1 MNLRSSLPCGAR
13 ALTRRRFAVL
23 ALALAAGSARDAAAR
38 TALPVPSS
46 LAAELAGALRQGRP
60 LVVMASLHG
69 CPLCDTVRD
78 SHLRP
83 LLAAG
88 QPVVQLELRGTRP
101 VLDFDGQPTSDGD
114 ILRAWQV
121 KAAPTLLFFGR
132 GGREAAERLVGASIP
147 DFYGAYLDERLR
159 TARRGLA

>member
-1 MNLRSSLPCGAR
+1 MRSGLPASAT

-23 ALALAAGSARDAAAR
+23 AFAWAAGSARHAAAR
-38 TALPVPSS
+38 TALPAPAS

-69 CPLCDTVRD
+69 CAFCDTVRD
-78 SHLRP
+78 SHLAP

-88 QPVVQLELRGTRP
+88 HPVVQLELRGTRP
-101 VLDFDGQPTSDGD
+101 VLDFEGRPSSDGD

-121 KAAPTLLFFGR
+121 KAAPTVLFFGR
-132 GGREAAERLVGASIP
+132 GGREAAERLVGAPLP

-159 TARRGLA
+159 TGRRGLG